1 MLPRISLRRSF
12 LYLLGVTC
20 FLFLAVNVH
29 QRELWARSLL
39 AAEMGPVGANPP
51 HSAAGSRSSDGAQV
65 VDHVIIGNSNR
76 LEAHVDE
83 EGISAKEQEDIEEDQ
98 VTADE
103 GKYLPC
109 VGVAVKGWR
118 NSYAL
123 YRVSVS
129 CQTF

>member
-39 AAEMGPVGANPP
+39 AAEMGPGGANPP
-51 HSAAGSRSSDGAQV
+51 HSAAGSRDSDNAQV
-65 VDHVIIGNSNR
+65 VDHVAIGTSSR
-76 LEAHVDE
+76 LEAAVE
-83 EGISAKEQEDIEEDQ
+83 EEETSAREQDIEEDQ

-109 VGVAVKGWR
+109 LGAAGEIH
-118 NSYAL
+118 
-123 YRVSVS
+123 S
-129 CQTF
+129 CTECPL

>member
-39 AAEMGPVGANPP
+39 AAEMGPGGANPP
-51 HSAAGSRSSDGAQV
+51 HSAAGSRGSDSAQV
-65 VDHVIIGNSNR
+65 VDHVIIGTSSR
-76 LEAHVDE
+76 LEAAVDE
-83 EGISAKEQEDIEEDQ
+83 EETSAKEQEDVEEGQ
-98 VTADE
+98 VTDDE

-109 VGVAVKGWR
+109 LGAAVGGWR
-118 NSYAL
+118 NS
-123 YRVSVS
+123 
-129 CQTF
+129 